1 VRSWLSCDCGEVSW
15 PTAPF
20 RACSLVGTSND
31 FWRER
36 EGGNSGRAG
45 YHCNVIMYKYIYNIL
60 TNILF
65 IL

>member
-20 RACSLVGTSND
+20 RAFSLVSTSND

-45 YHCNVIMYKYIYNIL
+45 YHYNVIMYKYI
-60 TNILF
+60 
-65 IL
+65 